1 MENAGNL
8 LMKQKCIDKGC
19 MESLVTSAGRFDLV
33 VVLWILGDYIIVL
46 TAVLLCF
53 IKPSV
58 QTTQVWLCNRK

>member
-33 VVLWILGDYIIVL
+33 VVLWILGDYINRSHCRIV
-46 TAVLLCF
+46 VF
-53 IKPSV
+53 Y
-58 QTTQVWLCNRK
+58 